1 MSGLRPYL
9 AIIGTRFRML
19 LQYRA
24 AALAGLWTQAYFGAM
39 LIMIYEAFY
48 AGSDPAARPMT
59 MGQIVSY
66 VWLGQVLFCMLPW
79 NADAEVRDLIRS
91 GAVAYELCRPVDLY
105 SFWFARALAL
115 RTAPTVL
122 RAVPMVLLTMLFFPH
137 CGLGEFRLVPPP
149 TLASGLA
156 FLMALLCALLLGC
169 AITMLINISFLW
181 TLGADGILVL
191 ISAAV
196 TFFSGMLIPLPLFP
210 EWSRPLLGLLP
221 FAGLLDL
228 PSRLYCGSLPPADI
242 FLIAARQLGW
252 TTALVVLGRWLLAR
266 GMRHIVVQGG

>member
-9 AIIGTRFRML
+9 AIIGTRFRLL

-24 AALAGLWTQAYFGAM
+24 AALAGLWTQAYFGAV

-66 VWLGQVLFCMLPW
+66 VWIGQALFCMLPW
-79 NADAEVRDLIRS
+79 NADAEVRDLVRS

-122 RAVPMVLLTMLFFPH
+122 RAVPMLLLVMLVFPH
-137 CGLGEFRLVPPP
+137 CGLQEFRLAPPP
-149 TLASGLA
+149 TLASGAA
-156 FLMALLCALLLGC
+156 FLLALVCALLLGC

-210 EWSRPLLGLLP
+210 QWARPLLGWLP

-228 PSRLYCGSLPPADI
+228 PSRLYCGNLPPAAI

-252 TTALVVLGRWLLAR
+252 TAALIGLGRWLLAR